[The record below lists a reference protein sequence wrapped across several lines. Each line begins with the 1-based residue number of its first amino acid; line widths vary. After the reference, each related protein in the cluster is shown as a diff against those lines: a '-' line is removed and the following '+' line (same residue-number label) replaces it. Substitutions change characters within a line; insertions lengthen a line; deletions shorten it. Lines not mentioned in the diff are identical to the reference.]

1 MRVNVM
7 RVMSSLVLGGAL
19 FGAELSA
26 QVPANDP
33 SARLRE
39 VLPPDVA
46 DRVLARIET
55 ARNRELPPQAV
66 TALENR
72 ALKFASRG
80 IAPAEVE
87 RAVGEHADRMV
98 RSREAIETARAARAS
113 GEEIDAGAEAMRQ
126 GVDGGAVS
134 ALAKSAPSGR
144 SLAVPLF
151 VVGQL
156 VERGLPADAALSRVQ
171 ERLMARATD
180 RDLERMP
187 GEQGRRPET
196 AGQGRPTDRPGATG
210 RPQQGPATGGQG
222 TIPTGPATAPTGPGR
237 PAGTGRR
244 P

>member
-1 MRVNVM
+1 MRTFSNRLMVAM
-7 RVMSSLVLGGAL
+7 MLGGVL
-19 FGAELSA
+19 FSAELGA
-26 QVPANDP
+26 QTPANDP

-39 VLPPDVA
+39 VLPADVA
-46 DRVLARIET
+46 ERVIARIT
-55 ARNRELPPQAV
+55 AARNRELPPQAV
-66 TALENR
+66 AALENR

-80 IAPAEVE
+80 VAPAEIE

-98 RSREAIETARAARAS
+98 RSREAIETARAAKAS

-126 GVDGGAVS
+126 GVDGATVS

-156 VERGLPADAALSRVQ
+156 VERGLPSDAALARVQ
-171 ERLMARATD
+171 ERMTARASD
-180 RDLERMP
+180 RDLERLP
-187 GEQGRRPET
+187 GEQGNRPTT
-196 AGQGRPTDRPGATG
+196 AGQGRPSDRPGATG

-222 TIPTGPATAPTGPGR
+222 TIPTGTGR
-237 PAGTGRR
+237 PTTPGRR